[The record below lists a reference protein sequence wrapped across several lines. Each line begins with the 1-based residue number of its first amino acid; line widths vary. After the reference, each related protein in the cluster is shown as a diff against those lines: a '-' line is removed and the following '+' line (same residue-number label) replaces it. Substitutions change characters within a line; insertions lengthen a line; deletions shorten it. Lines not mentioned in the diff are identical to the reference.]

1 MNTIQD
7 ETNLSRR
14 FVDETND
21 IPEPDVSDQNGP
33 GMVPFVSPL
42 KLTLDQ
48 EERMLLHVFRRK
60 EELEKELGR
69 NMTVGTDWIS
79 STMAEE
85 GAKEK
90 ARRTHFGKRDLFEL
104 TYNNDVTWRAHLL
117 GDAEQNIFATSNL
130 TAPISRR
137 ITRQMVARA
146 NNYFFGTDPWLA
158 AYPVG
163 AGDAVIAD
171 KADKFAKFKLE
182 QCEAKHVLEKAVEL
196 AFVRGESI
204 VKTSYERK
212 EHIYTL
218 NAEVLVGPDGKPV
231 IAMDGDYIL
240 KTDLWTEEQEI
251 AIDPQTMEPGEPT
264 PTGRMVLKRDGQT
277 PQPDGF
283 NPDTDFAQMPIKRRI
298 TIYKG
303 PRIDLKYFKDFLCP
317 MTAPSVQDAD
327 LVCDLYDLP
336 VSDLVDTYMR
346 QGLDAEEGKQTARP
360 DVERLVSIVREMASE
375 SSQPKSAQNQ
385 PKNTNLESNY
395 QGQGGFI
402 DGMGPVAE
410 IAEFHFRFDA
420 DGDGI
425 QEEIFLVADVNSKRP
440 LYYDYEANMTPD
452 GLRPYDVIRVN
463 EVDGRWYGQGSM
475 EMFKTYQEVID
486 LLLNR
491 WNVSQTQAGRVTAF
505 NPAACFEGDSYPDLK
520 LNRGNTYTLKK
531 GFSINDLVSSIL
543 LVDVKFEQ
551 LKEQMDFFLQMAM
564 NESGVQHAND
574 GAMVGLD
581 TQKLATG
588 IRNIEKSGQEMFSI
602 FLSHLEPGCK
612 SCLRKF
618 LKLLFARMDMA
629 ETFKFFEGKVG
640 TELTLSPEEV
650 GDLDM
655 DVDLEMTRY
664 RGEQQLQSNL
674 QAAQMVTQFYQL
686 PPVIQER
693 VAPLYVQMLKALQ
706 IQDSDN
712 IIAPLQQGEQGMLE
726 AQGLPPAK
734 QIPAAQGPMAPPPPA
749 LNL

>member
-14 FVDETND
+14 FVDETSE
-21 IPEPDVSDQNGP
+21 IPEPEVSELTGP
-33 GMVPFVSPL
+33 GIVPFISPL
-42 KLTLDQ
+42 KLTLEQ
-48 EERMLLHVFRRK
+48 EDRMLLHVFNRK
-60 EELEKELGR
+60 EELERELGR
-69 NMTVGTDWIS
+69 NVTIGTDWIS

-85 GAKEK
+85 GGKEK
-90 ARRTHFGKRDLFEL
+90 ARRTFFGKRDLFEL

-117 GDAEQNIFATSNL
+117 GDEEQNIFAVSNL

-163 AGDAVIAD
+163 AGDASIAD

-182 QCEAKHVLEKAVEL
+182 QCNAKHVLEMAVEL

-218 NAEVLVGPDGKPV
+218 NAFVLVGQDRQPL
-231 IAMDGDYIL
+231 IAVDGDYIL
-240 KTDLWTEEQEI
+240 KTDLWTEELI
-251 AIDPQTMEPGEPT
+251 AEIDPATMEPGAPT
-264 PTGRMVLKRDGQT
+264 PTGKMVLKRDGKT
-277 PQPDGF
+277 PQPEGF
-283 NPDTDFAQMPIKRRI
+283 NPDTDFEEMPIKRRI

-317 MTAPSVQDAD
+317 LTASSVQDAD

-360 DVERLVSIVREMASE
+360 DVERLVSIVREMASD
-375 SSQPKSAQNQ
+375 STQPKSARNQ

-395 QGQGGFI
+395 QGQNGFV

-425 QEEIFLVADVNSKRP
+425 QEEIFLVADVRSKRP
-440 LYYDYEANMTPD
+440 LFYDYEANMTPD

-475 EMFKTYQEVID
+475 EMFETHQEVID

-505 NPAACFEGDSYPDLK
+505 QPAACFEGDSDPHLRM
-520 LNRGNTYTLKK
+520 NRGDTYTLKK
-531 GFSINDLVSSIL
+531 GFTINDLVGTVV

-551 LKEQMDFFLQMAM
+551 LKEQMEFFLQMAL

-574 GAMVGLD
+574 GQMVGMD

-612 SCLRKF
+612 SILRKF
-618 LKLLFARMDMA
+618 LKLLFSKMDMA

-640 TELTLSPEEV
+640 TEMTLSPEEV

-674 QAAQMVTQFYQL
+674 QAAQMVTQFYML
-686 PPVIQER
+686 DPMVQER
-693 VAPLYVQMLKALQ
+693 VAPLYIQMLKALQ
-706 IQDSDN
+706 IQDADQ
-712 IIAPLQQGEQGMLE
+712 IISPLQQQEAMMGQGQPAAPAMS
-726 AQGLPPAK
+726 AQGALP
-734 QIPAAQGPMAPPPPA
+734 APPPQP
-749 LNL
+749 NL